1 MLKRIGAEEG
11 GEFKAVASGTLPCGK
26 PVVVNADGTVS
37 VVSETT
43 AAGGTPVAFDSGTIR
58 YTSVAYDSAN
68 EKIVIV
74 YEDSSNSEYGTAIV
88 GTVNPS
94 DNSISFGTAVVFESA
109 DMDNTAIAY
118 DANAGKVVIAYRD
131 KGNSNQGTAIVGT
144 VSGTSISF
152 GTSAVFENGNTD
164 YVDIVYE
171 SNAQKVVISYQD
183 QSDSAN
189 GKSIVGTVSGTSIS
203 FGSAQQF
210 GNAFTYSVASTFD
223 STNNKVVVLWR
234 DVNDSSKGKAKV
246 GTVSGTSISFAGSE
260 VTFESGAADEIS
272 TDFDTSSGKVIV
284 AFHDPDNSNK
294 GTAIVGTVSGND
306 ISFGDA
312 VIFNDASTTF
322 TTTTYNPAAN
332 KTFIAFKDAG
342 NSNYLTAIVG
352 TVSGTSISFGSETVL
367 DQVNGLELGSA
378 YDSSQDRIVVSYR
391 NSTDSEGS
399 SVVFRT
405 GSANLTSE
413 NYIGMSRGVVNAT
426 SLTQTIGSAVTF
438 EDADTK
444 YTVAT
449 FDSVNNKVI
458 IAYRDNGNGGY
469 LTAIVGTVSGTS
481 ISFGTPVVAAS
492 NSSQYLGIAFNAN
505 AGKCVISYRNASTQ
519 KGLAI
524 VGTVSGT
531 SISFGTAAIFNNA
544 DTEYTVAAYDAASQ
558 NVVIAYKDQGN
569 SSYGTAIVA
578 VISGTSVSFGSEVVF
593 QSTNSNPRS
602 IVYDSGSSKVIIG
615 YRKYDSWMRGFGV
628 VGTVSGN
635 SISFGTPVRFDTHN
649 TSGYDI
655 EYISLT
661 YDSNANKTLFA
672 YRGNSQNGQINV
684 ATVSGT
690 SISFG
695 TVVTFHAANTQEILS
710 FYDPDAQLHGIAY
723 EDVANTPDFEYVT
736 ATISGTSATISSPTA
751 ISSNIGSSQMTM
763 GATYDT
769 NANKGVLAYQI
780 LSPDSRGTA
789 RVIQNASTT
798 ITRAEVANSG
808 NASIDIIGSVSDNQV
823 NLTAGQQYFVQTDG
837 TISTTA
843 GSPSVLAG
851 TAISATELVVKT

>member
-1 MLKRIGAEEG
+1 MQHIGSVYDPDQKKVVVVYADEG
-11 GEFKAVASGTLPCGK
+11 GT
-26 PVVVNADGTVS
+26 DT
-37 VVSETT
+37 
-43 AAGGTPVAFDSGTIR
+43 
-58 YTSVAYDSAN
+58 Y
-68 EKIVIV
+68 
-74 YEDSSNSEYGTAIV
+74 YGTAK
-88 GTVNPS
+88 
-94 DNSISFGTAVVFESA
+94 VF
-109 DMDNTAIAY
+109 
-118 DANAGKVVIAYRD
+118 
-131 KGNSNQGTAIVGT
+131 Q
-144 VSGTSISF
+144 
-152 GTSAVFENGNTD
+152 
-164 YVDIVYE
+164 
-171 SNAQKVVISYQD
+171 
-183 QSDSAN
+183 
-189 GKSIVGTVSGTSIS
+189 
-203 FGSAQQF
+203 
-210 GNAFTYSVASTFD
+210 
-223 STNNKVVVLWR
+223 
-234 DVNDSSKGKAKV
+234 
-246 GTVSGTSISFAGSE
+246 
-260 VTFESGAADEIS
+260 
-272 TDFDTSSGKVIV
+272 
-284 AFHDPDNSNK
+284 
-294 GTAIVGTVSGND
+294 
-306 ISFGDA
+306 
-312 VIFNDASTTF
+312 
-322 TTTTYNPAAN
+322 
-332 KTFIAFKDAG
+332 
-342 NSNYLTAIVG
+342 
-352 TVSGTSISFGSETVL
+352 
-367 DQVNGLELGSA
+367 
-378 YDSSQDRIVVSYR
+378 
-391 NSTDSEGS
+391 NSTDES
-399 SVVFRT
+399 
-405 GSANLTSE
+405 NLTSE
-413 NYIGMSRGVVNAT
+413 NYIGMSRGGVDAT
-426 SLTQTIGSAVTF
+426 SFTQTIGSAVTF

-458 IAYRDNGNGGY
+458 IGYRDNGNSGY

-492 NSSQYLGIAFNAN
+492 NSSTYLGIAFNAN
-505 AGKCVISYRNASTQ
+505 AGKCVISYKNASTTY
-519 KGLAI
+519 GLAI

-531 SISFGTAAIFNNA
+531 SISFGTAAIFNSA
-544 DTEYTVAAYDAASQ
+544 DTENIIAGYDAASQ
-558 NVVIAYKDQGN
+558 NVVIAYQDKGN

-602 IVYDSGSSKVIIG
+602 IVYDSGSSKIIIG

-661 YDSNANKTLFA
+661 YDSNANKTLFT
-672 YRGNSQNGQINV
+672 YRGNSSNGQINV

-736 ATISGTSATISSPTA
+736 ATISGTSATISSSTA
-751 ISSNIGSSQMTM
+751 ISSNIGSNEKTM

-808 NASIDIIGSVSDNQV
+808 KASMDIIGSVSDNQIS
-823 NLTAGQQYFVQTDG
+823 LTAGQQYFVQTNG

-843 GSPSVLAG
+843 DSPSVLAG
-851 TAISATELVVKT
+851 TAISATELLVKT